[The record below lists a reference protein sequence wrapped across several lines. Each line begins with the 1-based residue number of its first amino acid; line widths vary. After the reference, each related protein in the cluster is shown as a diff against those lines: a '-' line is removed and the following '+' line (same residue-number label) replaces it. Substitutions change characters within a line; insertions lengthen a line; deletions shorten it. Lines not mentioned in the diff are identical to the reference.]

1 MPHRLRALAAN
12 TTKVSVVNSEDR
24 GDRVDRENH
33 VERRD
38 RHERQRQRRRVR
50 CAARR
55 ARRSGRGRR
64 LSKDD
69 DTADNLKIPGG
80 RASHT
85 TPASVPR
92 PSPPALPPTPTDGV
106 SARPLC
112 EPGAEAF
119 RRLARGV
126 QYGVPPAVPGGRIDP
141 PLEDV
146 AWVEQRSSNHS
157 VGLALEFRTYVNE
170 HRAVSYGVEG
180 VGRVHTFQTL
190 TRRRQQIVDRHAS
203 SHTDATLPGSQT
215 GFSHFSP
222 WTRRRQPSCRK
233 ALASACQEQPTTR
246 VAECRNARLAI
257 VSAGSSAL
265 SDLPR
270 SDSGV
275 RSRCCDSSVSAF
287 P

>member
-12 TTKVSVVNSEDR
+12 TTKVSLVNSEDR

-112 EPGAEAF
+112 EPGAEAI
-119 RRLARGV
+119 RSSRAGCNIGCNLGTTEDDPATRMSLYAPNRVPRTVMVGLGAGRSQVGPRLA
-126 QYGVPPAVPGGRIDP
+126 
-141 PLEDV
+141 
-146 AWVEQRSSNHS
+146 
-157 VGLALEFRTYVNE
+157 T
-170 HRAVSYGVEG
+170 
-180 VGRVHTFQTL
+180 
-190 TRRRQQIVDRHAS
+190 
-203 SHTDATLPGSQT
+203 
-215 GFSHFSP
+215 
-222 WTRRRQPSCRK
+222 
-233 ALASACQEQPTTR
+233 
-246 VAECRNARLAI
+246 CRNTERGW
-257 VSAGSSAL
+257 SPS
-265 SDLPR
+265 
-270 SDSGV
+270 
-275 RSRCCDSSVSAF
+275 
-287 P
+287 